1 MRKRQLEEELHQ
13 LKKRV
18 QMLEREQMRTQ
29 NAELLCP
36 GTPYRYCEV
45 HDLWHLK
52 HVPTVSSSTDEY
64 TVEDTGTIVRG
75 TE

>member
-18 QMLEREQMRTQ
+18 QMLEREQMRIQ
-29 NAELLCP
+29 NAEL
-36 GTPYRYCEV
+36 V
-45 HDLWHLK
+45 